1 MNVATSKPRDE
12 ATVRANIR
20 VDLRLVA
27 DMIEPGCRVLDVGAG
42 DGALLDYLVHF
53 KDVDGRGIEISQT
66 GVSAC
71 VTHGL
76 SVIQGDA
83 ETDLKDYPT
92 RAFDYVVLSQTLP
105 AMHNIREILDQM
117 LRISRY
123 AVVSFP
129 NFGYWRVRWHLFW
142 TGRTPV
148 TETLPYQ
155 WYETPNI
162 RICTIA
168 DFYDLCGDM
177 GIDVQRAVALDAA
190 NRSRNLPNGWRGNL
204 LAQEAIFLLTRNSG

>member
-1 MNVATSKPRDE
+1 MNVAPPTTRDE

-27 DMIEPGCRVLDVGAG
+27 DMVEPGCRVLDVGAG

-53 KDVDGRGIEISQT
+53 KNVDGRGIEISQP

-76 SVIQGDA
+76 SVIQGNA
-83 ETDLKDYPT
+83 ETDLKDYPDA
-92 RAFDYVVLSQTLP
+92 AFDYVVLSQTLP

-117 LRISRY
+117 LRISRR

-129 NFGYWRVRWHLFW
+129 NFGYWRVRWRLLW

-148 TETLPYQ
+148 TAALPYQ

-168 DFYDLCGDM
+168 DFYDLCDAM
-177 GIDVQRAVALDAA
+177 NINVERAIALDAA
-190 NRSRNLPNGWRGNL
+190 GRSRDLPNHGWRGNL
-204 LAQEAIFLLTRNSG
+204 MAQEAIFRLTRA